1 MIRTVRS
8 AALLAALLSLS
19 TLVQANPTVER
30 DGRLASRDGRTL
42 YTFDK
47 DSAGKSACSGG
58 CLAAWP
64 AFTVANPAL
73 AGGDFSIVARD
84 DGSRQWAWR
93 GKPLYFFAG
102 DAKPGD
108 ANGDKQG
115 GVWHIVPTTKKSAVS
130 EPAPVAGYSYTY

>member
-1 MIRTVRS
+1 MKRIV
-8 AALLAALLSLS
+8 LLAALLPMAA
-19 TLVQANPTVER
+19 LVHANPTVER
-30 DGRLASRDGRTL
+30 DGRLASKEGRTL

-47 DSAGKSACSGG
+47 DAPGQSRCSGS

-64 AFTVANPAL
+64 AFAVANPAL
-73 AGGDFSIVARD
+73 AGGDFSIVVRD

-102 DAKPGD
+102 DAKPGE